1 MTIKWKLYLG
11 IGILFLTIVFLGG
24 LGAYITKQSQNASEN
39 VLKDNYESLEYVQHM
54 LAALDDHNAVAFAQ
68 SLQAQRGNVTEPG
81 ELLLTQR
88 LQLHAA
94 DTTLKD
100 STRDHQLRSDLYAIW
115 ALNKN
120 AIRQKHNSAGQSGER
135 YFQVILGIT
144 CVVTLLGLTFLL
156 NFPGY
161 IANPIQT
168 LTQSIKHI
176 ADRHYDTRLHFN
188 SSDEFGELARAFN
201 VMAEKLNEFEGSSI
215 QKLLVEKK
223 RITTLIETISDPV
236 IGLDEKGQLLF
247 LNQAASQALNI
258 DAADLGKPNL
268 LPRHNDLLQS
278 LQQQLLQHPT
288 EKKQFKIFFDNKETY
303 FQQENIPI
311 GIASTGDNQPQ
322 HMGWFIWLRNIT
334 LFKEQDLAKT
344 HFIATISHELKTPIA
359 ALQMCGQLLRSPKVG
374 PLNEEQQAL
383 VKTLDQETGRL
394 LNITKELLDLA
405 QVESGKIDLHVARVP
420 AEEIV
425 RFAIDTLRFT
435 AQQKRVELDADI
447 PANLPLLMADADKTT
462 WVLTNL
468 INNAI
473 RYAPEGSTVKISA
486 AVQGALATIAVQDH
500 GAGIA
505 PEMQQRIFDRYF
517 SGSQQKGGTGL
528 GLAIAKEFIEAQQGR
543 ITLESEPGKG
553 TTFTIWLPV
562 AMEKV

>member
-24 LGAYITKQSQNASEN
+24 LGAYATKQSLRASEN
-39 VLKDNYESLEYVQHM
+39 ILKDNYESLEYVQHM
-54 LAALDDHNAVAFAQ
+54 LLAIDEHDYTSFSQNLAR
-68 SLQAQRGNVTEPG
+68 QAKNVTEPG
-81 ELLLTQR
+81 EYLVTQ
-88 LQLHAA
+88 QLVKHAA
-94 DTTLKD
+94 DTSL
-100 STRDHQLRSDLYAIW
+100 SGPGRDQQLRSDLYAIW
-115 ALNKN
+115 TLNKN
-120 AIRQKHNSAGQSGER
+120 AIQQKHITAGKTGQQ
-135 YFQVILGIT
+135 YFQVILAVT
-144 CVVTLLGLTFLL
+144 CLITLLSLTFLL

-176 ADRHYDTRLHFN
+176 ANRHYDTRLPFN

-201 VMAEKLNEFEGSSI
+201 IMAEKLNEFEGSSV

-223 RITTLIETISDPV
+223 RITALIEAIGDPV

-258 DAADLGKPNL
+258 NAEHLHRPNQS
-268 LPRHNDLLQS
+268 HTSNDLLKLL
-278 LQQQLLQHPT
+278 LQQLQQHPS
-288 EKKQFKIFFDNKETY
+288 EQKQLKIFFDNKETY

-311 GIASTGDNQPQ
+311 TIQSTGDLQPLQ
-322 HMGWFIWLRNIT
+322 MGWFIWLRNIT
-334 LFKEQDLAKT
+334 LFKELDLAKT

-359 ALQMCGQLLRSPKVG
+359 ALQMCGQLLKNPKVG
-374 PLNEEQQAL
+374 PLNEEQTAL
-383 VKTLDQETGRL
+383 VHTLDQETGRL

-405 QVESGKIDLHVARVP
+405 QVESGKIDLHVGKVE
-420 AEEIV
+420 AEKIIL
-425 RFAIDTLRFT
+425 FAVDTLRFT
-435 AQQKRVELDADI
+435 AQQKRVDLTTVIA
-447 PANLPLLMADADKTT
+447 PGLPMLQADADKTT

-473 RYAPEGSTVKISA
+473 RYAPEGSAVKVKASLSGSQIY
-486 AVQGALATIAVQDH
+486 IAVQDS
-500 GAGIA
+500 GPGIA
-505 PEMQQRIFDRYF
+505 PEMQSKIFDRYF

-543 ITLESEPGKG
+543 IALESEPSKG
-553 TTFTIWLPV
+553 TTFTIILPV
-562 AMEKV
+562 HTV